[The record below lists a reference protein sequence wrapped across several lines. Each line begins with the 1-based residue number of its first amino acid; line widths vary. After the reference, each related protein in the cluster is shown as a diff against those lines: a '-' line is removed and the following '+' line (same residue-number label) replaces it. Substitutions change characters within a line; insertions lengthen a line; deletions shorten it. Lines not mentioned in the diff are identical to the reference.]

1 MLDIGKFFRQLYG
14 LLKTFDS
21 IRFDRHCAGSSGQ
34 VHANSLSSKYCVLQ
48 PVVPC
53 YLKTVLHYLVVN
65 SEERVDF
72 LTLYGMGS
80 EKSDRYGEGW
90 IPPPS
95 LFPLFEGQLK
105 RNLVVCKYVTS
116 SIQNVN
122 KIDDVITGPL

>member
-1 MLDIGKFFRQLYG
+1 
-14 LLKTFDS
+14 
-21 IRFDRHCAGSSGQ
+21 
-34 VHANSLSSKYCVLQ
+34 
-48 PVVPC
+48 
-53 YLKTVLHYLVVN
+53 
-65 SEERVDF
+65 
-72 LTLYGMGS
+72 MGS

-90 IPPPS
+90 IRPPS

>member
-1 MLDIGKFFRQLYG
+1 MNDI
-14 LLKTFDS
+14 
-21 IRFDRHCAGSSGQ
+21 
-34 VHANSLSSKYCVLQ
+34 N
-48 PVVPC
+48 
-53 YLKTVLHYLVVN
+53 
-65 SEERVDF
+65 

-80 EKSDRYGEGW
+80 EKSDRYGEGGFH
-90 IPPPS
+90 PPS